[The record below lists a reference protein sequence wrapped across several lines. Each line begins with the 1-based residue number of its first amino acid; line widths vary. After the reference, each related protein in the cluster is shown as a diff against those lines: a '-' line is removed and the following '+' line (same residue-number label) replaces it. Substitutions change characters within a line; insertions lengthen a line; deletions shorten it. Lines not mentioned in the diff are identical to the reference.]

1 MFTDL
6 LSDPVV
12 LLIVAVTFV
21 GAIVKGATN
30 MGLNLLAVPALA
42 PIVGVPT
49 AVLTIFIAKA
59 VSDVVML
66 LESRTSEGLR
76 PARRVMGF
84 LVAGFLGVVLGTFL
98 LAYLDR
104 NLLFLILGSLLLLYL
119 ALETRRRAL
128 VIPPAQ
134 EKYWGP
140 VAGGLSGVSQGLT
153 GAAGPTTAIYMLSL
167 DLTPREFVFLT
178 SVIFIAINTGQI
190 AGILYLDLYTEQRL
204 IYAVVAFAPVMLG
217 TWIGIRLRG
226 RLSSRG
232 FRNAILILLLLMAL
246 NMLRLGMGF

>member
-1 MFTDL
+1 MFADWIT
-6 LSDPVV
+6 DPVI
-12 LLIVAVTFV
+12 LLIVAVTFA

-42 PIVGVPT
+42 PVVGVPT

-76 PARRVMGF
+76 PARRV
-84 LVAGFLGVVLGTFL
+84 AGFLTAGFFGVVLGTFL

-119 ALETRRRAL
+119 ALETRRRTL

-134 EKYWGP
+134 EKFWGP

-167 DLTPREFVFLT
+167 NLTPREFVFLT
-178 SVIFIAINTGQI
+178 SVIFIAINAGQI
-190 AGILYLDLYTEQRL
+190 AGILYLDLYTKQRL
-204 IYAVVAFAPVMLG
+204 VYALIAFVPVMAG

-226 RLSSRG
+226 KLSSRG

-246 NMLRLGMGF
+246 NMLRLGLGF